1 MMLLTLT
8 GTPFTVSVGGA
19 GRGIEAGSRPR
30 VMVE

>member
-8 GTPFTVSVGGA
+8 GTPFTVSVGA
-19 GRGIEAGSRPR
+19 PVEVSRPVTTP